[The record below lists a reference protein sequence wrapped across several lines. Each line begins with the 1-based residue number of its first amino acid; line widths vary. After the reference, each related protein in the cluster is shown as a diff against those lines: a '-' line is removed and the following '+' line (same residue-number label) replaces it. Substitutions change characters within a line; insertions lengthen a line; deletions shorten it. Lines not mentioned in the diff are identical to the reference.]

1 MITKIISTTLLT
13 SCLVIFVMLFIR
25 FLKETRKHNK
35 RMTKLNEWS
44 KFHKQLTEWAFE
56 ISDVTIRQ
64 QYMNECVGK
73 LISHNTNN
81 IDLIDQFSIEKEK
94 EVIYKR
100 WGQYIP
106 SLLQEV
112 RQSRLEKL
120 L

>member
-1 MITKIISTTLLT
+1 MLAKIISTTLLT
-13 SCLVIFVMLFIR
+13 SCLLVVFMLFIK
-25 FLKETRKHNK
+25 FIKETRRHNK

-44 KFHKQLTEWAFE
+44 KFHKQLVEWASE
-56 ISDVTIRQ
+56 ISDVSIRQ
-64 QYMNECVGK
+64 QYMSECVSK
-73 LISHNTNN
+73 LISHNANN
-81 IDLIDQFSIEKEK
+81 IDIIDQFSIEKEK

>member
-1 MITKIISTTLLT
+1 M
-13 SCLVIFVMLFIR
+13 FVMLFIR
-25 FLKETRKHNK
+25 FLKETRRHNK

-44 KFHKQLTEWAFE
+44 KFHKQLTEWASE
-56 ISDVTIRQ
+56 ISDVSIRQ

-81 IDLIDQFSIEKEK
+81 IDLIDQFSVEKEK
-94 EVIYKR
+94 EAIYKR

>member
-1 MITKIISTTLLT
+1 MITKIISTSLLI
-13 SCLVIFVMLFIR
+13 SCLAVIFILFIR

-44 KFHKQLTEWAFE
+44 KFHKQLVEWASE

-73 LISHNTNN
+73 LISHNSNN
-81 IDLIDQFSIEKEK
+81 IDLIDNFSIEKEK
-94 EVIYKR
+94 EVIYKK